1 MTIPKFRELLA
12 NFQAQAE
19 AYLEQGGPFA
29 TADTGFMK
37 RRDHLAELQKVR
49 DEAAAVV
56 QKYRDEAESVS
67 ASLQAV
73 RLQRDAAQRL
83 LNQRTEELKQ
93 ARTKVRSLS
102 GKLSHANQRAVQA
115 EARLLEYG
123 IELKPAKLPAK
134 FRKKAETWID
144 RLRARAS
151 QPEQ

>member
-19 AYLEQGGPFA
+19 AYLDQGGPFA

-56 QKYRDEAESVS
+56 QKYRDEASDQRERTQAMALRAGTLSQNLERARS
-67 ASLQAV
+67 QIRKLAS
-73 RLQRDAAQRL
+73 
-83 LNQRTEELKQ
+83 
-93 ARTKVRSLS
+93 
-102 GKLSHANQRAVQA
+102 KLGHANQRAVRA